1 MLVAPLHTG
10 CPFSGA
16 WLMPSLGCFGGEAWV
31 VRHDGPC
38 TKWSLAPLYSVGI
51 PFLYVNQ
58 TGGVQGVRMNHRG
71 SAMEHL
77 RGLFSITITPFHTDG
92 TPETLA
98 AQVERRLCRGI

>member
-1 MLVAPLHTG
+1 
-10 CPFSGA
+10 
-16 WLMPSLGCFGGEAWV
+16 
-31 VRHDGPC
+31 
-38 TKWSLAPLYSVGI
+38 
-51 PFLYVNQ
+51 
-58 TGGVQGVRMNHRG
+58 MNHRG